1 MRTVLAFE
9 TSGPVLSV
17 ALGARDGRV
26 REARASGCL
35 QHSENL
41 ILLMERLLKKERLGL
56 DGIDAFAINRG
67 PGSFTGLRIG
77 FSFLKGFLAVRK
89 RPCYGALS
97 LDMIAAAVDLTEASR
112 LGVLVDA
119 RRERIYARFYRGRKG
134 EWAAERKLEL
144 LTLPELKQRISEE
157 TTLVG
162 DGLVRYGEDLREI
175 SGPAWIGGDRPLDQA
190 GPSGWLGR
198 KIRFLKED
206 AYFPTAGTLVR
217 WFQAQDPRLR
227 PFRSVRDFL
236 PLYFRSSE
244 AEEKRKEAS
253 RGR

>member
-1 MRTVLAFE
+1 MKTILAFE
-9 TSGPVLSV
+9 TSGPILSV
-17 ALGARDGRV
+17 ALGTRDGRV
-26 REARASGCL
+26 REARASGRL

-89 RPCYGALS
+89 RPCYGAFS
-97 LDMIAAAVDLTEASR
+97 LDMIAAAVGFAKGSR

-119 RRERIYARFYRGRKG
+119 RRDRIYARFYHPRKG
-134 EWAAERKLEL
+134 EWAAEGKLEL
-144 LTLPELKQRISEE
+144 LTLPELKRRISEE

-162 DGLVRYGEDLREI
+162 DALVRYGEDLRETF
-175 SGPAWIGGDRPLDQA
+175 S
-190 GPSGWLGR
+190 
-198 KIRFLKED
+198 KKVRFLKED

-227 PFRSVRDFL
+227 PLRSVRDFL

-253 RGR
+253 RVR

>member
-56 DGIDAFAINRG
+56 DGIEAFAINRG

-162 DGLVRYGEDLREI
+162 DGLVRYGEDLRETF
-175 SGPAWIGGDRPLDQA
+175 GQR
-190 GPSGWLGR
+190 
-198 KIRFLKED
+198 IRFLKED